1 MLFAAYK
8 SQYNYSEVAF
18 YRVPLQ
24 NRNDGEEN
32 AADYV
37 LKMPPRGGTASR
49 QRGAGIKARR
59 GTGREPAAVL
69 ARAFQEIACR
79 CPKGA
84 PAPIRRT

>member
-37 LKMPPRGGTASR
+37 LKMPPRGGTVSR
-49 QRGAGIKARR
+49 RRGTGIKARR
-59 GTGREPAAVL
+59 GTGRESAV
-69 ARAFQEIACR
+69 ASVRS
-79 CPKGA
+79 GA
-84 PAPIRRT
+84 